1 MESGVS
7 HYSRTDRQFLGM
19 NTTVLHGQLHGTV
32 KTHTFN
38 NIADF
43 RVDSLNFR
51 LIIGYCGT

>member
-43 RVDSLNFR
+43 E
-51 LIIGYCGT
+51 